1 VSTFKK
7 ALLQLHIFVF
17 LAGLTGSL
25 GFLIKLNGLVLVFYR
40 ILITVIVLWI
50 LALFRKNKHQYNL
63 KTKLS
68 LLGTGAII
76 ALHWVCFYQ
85 SIKLANVS
93 IALVCFSS
101 TSLFGSFLEPLW
113 KHAKIQFQEILIG
126 SLSLLGIFLIFHFD
140 TQFRMGIIVGLF
152 SALFAAIFS
161 IINKRF
167 TSHIDVQTIQS
178 YEMTGGLL
186 FLLPFVLLLG
196 FNTGFNPVGLLPTS
210 MDWFWL
216 SILAIACTVWST
228 HLMLS
233 SLKYISAFTLNVT
246 LNLEPVYGI
255 ILAFILFK
263 EQKQLGLSFYAGIVC
278 IIISVIIQMRRIVKQ
293 QRIQQVKIQ
302 R

>member
-1 VSTFKK
+1 MSTFKK
-7 ALLQLHIFVF
+7 ALVQLHVFVF

-40 ILITVIVLWI
+40 ILITVIVLWV
-50 LALFRKNKHQYNL
+50 LALFRKNIYSYNL
-63 KTKLS
+63 KTKFC

-101 TSLFGSFLEPLW
+101 TSLFSSFLEPLW

-126 SLSLLGIFLIFHFD
+126 SLSLLGILLIFHFD
-140 TQFRMGIIVGLF
+140 TQFRTGIIVGLF

-196 FNTGFNPVGLLPTS
+196 FNTGFNPMGLIPTS

-233 SLKYISAFTLNVT
+233 SLKHISAFTLNVT

-263 EQKQLGLSFYAGIVC
+263 EQKQLGLSFYAGILC

-293 QRIQQVKIQ
+293 HRTAQIKIN
-302 R
+302 

>member
-1 VSTFKK
+1 MSTFKK
-7 ALLQLHIFVF
+7 ALLQLHVFVF

-50 LALFRKNKHQYNL
+50 LTLYRKNKKNYTL

-101 TSLFGSFLEPLW
+101 TSLFSSFLEPLW
-113 KHAKIQFQEILIG
+113 KHAKIQFHEILIG
-126 SLSLLGIFLIFHFD
+126 SLSLLGILLIFHFD
-140 TQFRMGIIVGLF
+140 TQYRMGIIVGLF

-161 IINKRF
+161 IINKKF

-178 YEMTGGLL
+178 YEMTGGLV
-186 FLLPFVLLLG
+186 FLLPLIFIYA

-263 EQKQLGLSFYAGIVC
+263 EQKQLGLSFYAGIIC
-278 IIISVIIQMRRIVKQ
+278 IIVSVIIQMRRIVKQ
-293 QRIQQVKIQ
+293 HRIQQVKIQ

>member
-1 VSTFKK
+1 
-7 ALLQLHIFVF
+7 
-17 LAGLTGSL
+17 
-25 GFLIKLNGLVLVFYR
+25 
-40 ILITVIVLWI
+40 
-50 LALFRKNKHQYNL
+50 
-63 KTKLS
+63 
-68 LLGTGAII
+68 
-76 ALHWVCFYQ
+76 
-85 SIKLANVS
+85 
-93 IALVCFSS
+93 
-101 TSLFGSFLEPLW
+101 
-113 KHAKIQFQEILIG
+113 
-126 SLSLLGIFLIFHFD
+126 
-140 TQFRMGIIVGLF
+140 VGLF

-186 FLLPFVLLLG
+186 FLLPFIVFYA
-196 FNTGFNPVGLLPTS
+196 FNTGYNPVGLLPTT

-233 SLKYISAFTLNVT
+233 SLKHISAFTLNVT

-263 EQKQLGLSFYAGIVC
+263 EQKQLGLSFYAGILC

-293 QRIQQVKIQ
+293 HRIQQVKIN
-302 R
+302 

>member
-68 LLGTGAII
+68 LLGTGVII

-101 TSLFGSFLEPLW
+101 TSLFSSFLEPLW
-113 KHAKIQFQEILIG
+113 KHAKIQFHEILIG

-140 TQFRMGIIVGLF
+140 TQFRTGIIVGLF

-186 FLLPFVLLLG
+186 FLLPLVLLLG

-233 SLKYISAFTLNVT
+233 SLKHISAFTLNVT

-263 EQKQLGLSFYAGIVC
+263 EQKQLGLSFYAGIIC

-293 QRIQQVKIQ
+293 HRIQQVKIN
-302 R
+302 

>member
-7 ALLQLHIFVF
+7 ALLQLHVFVF

-68 LLGTGAII
+68 LLGTGVII

-101 TSLFGSFLEPLW
+101 TSLFSSFLEPLW
-113 KHAKIQFQEILIG
+113 KHAKIQFHEILIG

-140 TQFRMGIIVGLF
+140 TQFRTGIIVGLF

-178 YEMTGGLL
+178 YEMSGGLL
-186 FLLPFVLLLG
+186 FLLPLVLLLG

-233 SLKYISAFTLNVT
+233 SLKHISAFTLNVT

-263 EQKQLGLSFYAGIVC
+263 EQKQLGLSFYAGIIC

-293 QRIQQVKIQ
+293 HRIQQVKIN
-302 R
+302 

>member
-1 VSTFKK
+1 MSTFKR

-40 ILITVIVLWI
+40 ILITVIVLWA

-101 TSLFGSFLEPLW
+101 TSLFSSFLEPLW

-140 TQFRMGIIVGLF
+140 TQFRTGIIVGLF

-178 YEMTGGLL
+178 FEMTGGLL
-186 FLLPFVLLLG
+186 FLLPFIVFYA
-196 FNTGFNPVGLLPTS
+196 FNIGFNPVGLLPTS

-233 SLKYISAFTLNVT
+233 SLKHISAFTLNVT

-293 QRIQQVKIQ
+293 HRIQQVKIN
-302 R
+302 

>member
-1 VSTFKK
+1 MSTFKK

-40 ILITVIVLWI
+40 ILITVIVLW
-50 LALFRKNKHQYNL
+50 LLSLFRKNIHSYNL

-101 TSLFGSFLEPLW
+101 TSLFSSLIEPLW
-113 KHAKIQFQEILIG
+113 KLAKIQWSEIFIG
-126 SLSLLGIFLIFHFD
+126 ALSLLGILLIFHFD

-161 IINKRF
+161 IINKQF
-167 TSHIDVQTIQS
+167 TNHIDVQTIQS

-186 FLLPFVLLLG
+186 FLFPFVVLLA
-196 FNTGFNPVGLLPTS
+196 FNTGFNPIGLVPTS

-233 SLKYISAFTLNVT
+233 SLKHISAFTLNVT

-263 EQKQLGLSFYAGIVC
+263 EQKQLGLSFYAGIIC
-278 IIISVIIQMRRIVKQ
+278 IIISVFIQMRRVVKQ
-293 QRIQQVKIQ
+293 HRIQQIKIN
-302 R
+302 

>member
-1 VSTFKK
+1 MSTFKK
-7 ALLQLHIFVF
+7 ALLQLHVFVF

-40 ILITVIVLWI
+40 ILITVIVLWV
-50 LALFRKNKHQYNL
+50 LALLKKNIHSYNF

-101 TSLFGSFLEPLW
+101 TSLFSSLIEPLW
-113 KHAKIQFQEILIG
+113 KHAKIQFSEILIG
-126 SLSLLGIFLIFHFD
+126 SLSLLGILLIFHFD

-161 IINKRF
+161 IINKQF
-167 TSHIDVQTIQS
+167 TNRIDVQTIQS

-186 FLLPFVLLLG
+186 FLLPFVVLVG
-196 FNTGFNPVGLLPTS
+196 FNTGFNPIGLVPTS

-233 SLKYISAFTLNVT
+233 SLKHISAFTLNVT

-263 EQKQLGLSFYAGIVC
+263 EQKQLGLSFYAGILC
-278 IIISVIIQMRRIVKQ
+278 IIISVLIQMRRIVKQ
-293 QRIQQVKIQ
+293 HRTAQIKMN
-302 R
+302 

>member
-1 VSTFKK
+1 MSTFKK

>member
-1 VSTFKK
+1 VSTFKR

-40 ILITVIVLWI
+40 ILITVIVLWV
-50 LALFRKNKHQYNL
+50 LALYKKNKHQYNL

-101 TSLFGSFLEPLW
+101 TSLFSSFLEPLW

-140 TQFRMGIIVGLF
+140 TQFRTGIIVGLF

-178 YEMTGGLL
+178 FEMTGGLL
-186 FLLPFVLLLG
+186 FLLPFIVFYA
-196 FNTGFNPVGLLPTS
+196 FNIGFNPVGLLPTS

-233 SLKYISAFTLNVT
+233 SLKHISAFTLNVT

-293 QRIQQVKIQ
+293 HRIQQVKIN
-302 R
+302 

>member
-7 ALLQLHIFVF
+7 ALFQLHVFVF

-25 GFLIKLNGLVLVFYR
+25 GYLIKLNGLVLVFYR
-40 ILITVIVLWI
+40 MLITVVVLWAI
-50 LALFRKNKHQYNL
+50 NLFRNNQHKYDI

-68 LLGTGAII
+68 LLGTGVII

-101 TSLFGSFLEPLW
+101 TSLFSSCIEPLW
-113 KHAKIQFQEILIG
+113 KNSKIQLSELLIG
-126 SLSLLGIFLIFHFD
+126 TLSLVGILLIFHFD
-140 TQFRMGIIVGLF
+140 TQFRMGIIVGLC
-152 SALFAAIFS
+152 SAFFAATFS

-167 TSHIDVQTIQS
+167 TNHIDVNTIQS
-178 YEMTGGLL
+178 YEMTGGFL
-186 FLLPFVLLLG
+186 FLLPLVLVAG
-196 FNTGFNPVGLLPTS
+196 FKNNFNTVGLIPTS
-210 MDWFWL
+210 MDWIWL
-216 SILAIACTVWST
+216 SILAIGCTVWSN

-233 SLKYISAFTLNVT
+233 SLKHISAFTLNVT

-263 EQKQLGLSFYAGIVC
+263 EQKQLGSSFYIGILL
-278 IIISVIIQMRRIVKQ
+278 ITISVLIQMFRVIKQ
-293 QRIQQVKIQ
+293 HKIKPLQV
-302 R
+302 

>member
-40 ILITVIVLWI
+40 ILITVIVLWA

-101 TSLFGSFLEPLW
+101 TSLFSSFLEPLW

-140 TQFRMGIIVGLF
+140 TQFRTGIIVGLF

-186 FLLPFVLLLG
+186 FLLPFIVFYA
-196 FNTGFNPVGLLPTS
+196 FNTGFNSIGLVPTT

-293 QRIQQVKIQ
+293 HRIQQVRIQ

>member
-101 TSLFGSFLEPLW
+101 TSLFSSFLEPLW

-140 TQFRMGIIVGLF
+140 TQFRTGIIVGLF

-196 FNTGFNPVGLLPTS
+196 FNTGFNPVGLLPTR

-233 SLKYISAFTLNVT
+233 SLKHISAFTLNVT

-263 EQKQLGLSFYAGIVC
+263 EQKQLGLSFYAGIIC
-278 IIISVIIQMRRIVKQ
+278 IIISVLIQMRRVVKQ
-293 QRIQQVKIQ
+293 HRMQQIKMN
-302 R
+302 

>member
-1 VSTFKK
+1 MSTFKK

-40 ILITVIVLWI
+40 ILITVIVLWA
-50 LALFRKNKHQYNL
+50 LALYKKNIHQYSL
-63 KTKLS
+63 KTKMS

-101 TSLFGSFLEPLW
+101 TSLFSSFLEPLW

-140 TQFRMGIIVGLF
+140 TQFRTGIIVGLF

-233 SLKYISAFTLNVT
+233 SLKHISAFTLNVT

-263 EQKQLGLSFYAGIVC
+263 EQKQLGLSFYAGILC

-293 QRIQQVKIQ
+293 HRIQQVKIQ

>member
-40 ILITVIVLWI
+40 ILITVIVLGV
-50 LALFRKNKHQYNL
+50 LALFRKNIHSYNL
-63 KTKLS
+63 RTKLS

-101 TSLFGSFLEPLW
+101 TSLFSSLIEPFW
-113 KHAKIQFQEILIG
+113 KHAKIQWNEILIG
-126 SLSLLGIFLIFHFD
+126 SLSLLGILLIFHFD
-140 TQFRMGIIVGLF
+140 TQYRMGIIVGLF

-167 TSHIDVQTIQS
+167 TNHIDVQTIQS

-186 FLLPFVLLLG
+186 FLLPFIVFLG
-196 FNTGFNPVGLLPTS
+196 FNTGFNSIGLVPTS

-233 SLKYISAFTLNVT
+233 SLKHISAFTLNVT

-263 EQKQLGLSFYAGIVC
+263 EQKQLGPSFYAGIIC
-278 IIISVIIQMRRIVKQ
+278 IVISVLIQMRRVVKQ
-293 QRIQQVKIQ
+293 HRIQQA
-302 R
+302 

>member
-1 VSTFKK
+1 MSTFKK
-7 ALLQLHIFVF
+7 ALVQLHVFVF
-17 LAGLTGSL
+17 LAGLTGLL

-40 ILITVIVLWI
+40 ILITVIVLWV
-50 LALFRKNKHQYNL
+50 LALFRKNIHSYNL
-63 KTKLS
+63 KTKFS

-101 TSLFGSFLEPLW
+101 TSLFSSFLEPLW

-126 SLSLLGIFLIFHFD
+126 SLSLLGILLIFHFD
-140 TQFRMGIIVGLF
+140 TQFRTGIIVGLF

-196 FNTGFNPVGLLPTS
+196 FNTGFNPMGLIPTS

-233 SLKYISAFTLNVT
+233 SLKHISAFTLNVT

-263 EQKQLGLSFYAGIVC
+263 EQKQLGLSFYAGILC

-293 QRIQQVKIQ
+293 HRTAQIKIN
-302 R
+302 

>member
-7 ALLQLHIFVF
+7 ALLQLHVFVF

-68 LLGTGAII
+68 LLGTGVII

-101 TSLFGSFLEPLW
+101 TSLFSSFLEPLW
-113 KHAKIQFQEILIG
+113 KHAKIQFHEILIG

-140 TQFRMGIIVGLF
+140 TQFRTGIIVGLF

-186 FLLPFVLLLG
+186 FLLPLVLLLG

-233 SLKYISAFTLNVT
+233 SLKHISAFTLNVT

-263 EQKQLGLSFYAGIVC
+263 EQKQLGLSFYAGIIC

-293 QRIQQVKIQ
+293 HRIQQVKII
-302 R
+302 

>member
-7 ALLQLHIFVF
+7 ALLQLHVFVF

-40 ILITVIVLWI
+40 ILITVIVLWV
-50 LALFRKNKHQYNL
+50 LALYKKNKHQYNL

-101 TSLFGSFLEPLW
+101 TSLFSSFLEPLW

-140 TQFRMGIIVGLF
+140 TQFRTGIIVGLF

-186 FLLPFVLLLG
+186 FLLPFVMFLG
-196 FNTGFNPVGLLPTS
+196 FNTRFNPAGLLPTS

-233 SLKYISAFTLNVT
+233 SLKHISAFTLNVT

-293 QRIQQVKIQ
+293 HRIQQVKIN
-302 R
+302 

>member
-1 VSTFKK
+1 MSTFKK
-7 ALLQLHIFVF
+7 ALVQLHVFVF

-40 ILITVIVLWI
+40 ILITVIVLWV
-50 LALFRKNKHQYNL
+50 LALFRKNIHSYNL
-63 KTKLS
+63 KTKFS

-101 TSLFGSFLEPLW
+101 TSLFSSFLEPLW

-126 SLSLLGIFLIFHFD
+126 SLSLLGILLIFHFD
-140 TQFRMGIIVGLF
+140 TQFRTGIIVGLF

-167 TSHIDVQTIQS
+167 TSHVDVQTIQS

-196 FNTGFNPVGLLPTS
+196 FNTGFNPMGLIPTS

-233 SLKYISAFTLNVT
+233 SLKHISAFTLNVT

-263 EQKQLGLSFYAGIVC
+263 EQKQLGLSFYAGILC

-293 QRIQQVKIQ
+293 HRTAQIKIN
-302 R
+302 